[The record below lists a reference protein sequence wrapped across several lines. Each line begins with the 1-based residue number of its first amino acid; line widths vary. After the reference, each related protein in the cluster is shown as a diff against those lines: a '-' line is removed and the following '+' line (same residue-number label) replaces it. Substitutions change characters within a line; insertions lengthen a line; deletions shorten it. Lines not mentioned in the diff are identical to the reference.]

1 MKRIAAA
8 ALLLIMALTGCGGYN
23 EHYTATIQISSE
35 GNNKAYQRFEK
46 FNGTRVLDMRN
57 SDRDKDTL
65 YYTATLGEGSVT
77 VYVDYDGKKRELFT
91 IEGGEEVDDCITDID
106 FHKVYVI
113 IESDGTC
120 EDGDFEFE
128 IA

>member
-57 SDRDKDTL
+57 SDPDKDTL
-65 YYTATLGEGSVT
+65 YYTASLEEGSIT

-91 IEGGEEVDDCITDID
+91 IEGGEETDDCITDID

-113 IESDGTC
+113 IESDGVC
-120 EDGDFEFE
+120 EGGDFEFE

>member
-8 ALLLIMALTGCGGYN
+8 VLLLTMALTGCSGYN
-23 EHYTATIQISSE
+23 EHYSATVLISSE
-35 GNNKAYQRFEK
+35 GNNKAYQRFDK
-46 FNGTRVLDMRN
+46 FNGTRVLDLNN
-57 SDRDKDTL
+57 SDKDKDTL
-65 YYTATLGEGSVT
+65 YYTATLEEGSVT
-77 VYVDYDGKKRELFT
+77 VYVDYDGEKRELFT
-91 IEGGEEVDDCITDID
+91 IEGGEEVEDSISGID
-106 FHKVYVI
+106 FHHVYVI

>member
-8 ALLLIMALTGCGGYN
+8 TLLLIMSLTGCSGYN
-23 EHYTATIQISSE
+23 EHYSATVLISSE

-46 FNGTRVLDMRN
+46 FNRTRVLDLRN
-57 SDRDKDTL
+57 SDHDKDTL

-77 VYVDYDGKKRELFT
+77 VYVDYDGEKRDLFT
-91 IEGGEEVDDCITDID
+91 IEGGEEVEDSISGID

-120 EDGDFEFE
+120 EDGNFEFE

>member
-8 ALLLIMALTGCGGYN
+8 TLLLIMSLTGCSGYN
-23 EHYTATIQISSE
+23 EHYSATVLISSE

-46 FNGTRVLDMRN
+46 FNGTRVLDLRN
-57 SDRDKDTL
+57 SDHDKDTL

-77 VYVDYDGKKRELFT
+77 VYVDYDGEKRDLFT
-91 IEGGEEVDDCITDID
+91 IEGGEEVEDSILGID

-120 EDGDFEFE
+120 EEGDFEFE